1 MRPPLWETTGVDE
14 QFILGALAVTAGVAV
29 AVLLFVPFVAVSY
42 RRRGGFGVARFL
54 LWGAALVYLMA
65 IWTYTLLP
73 LPDPDAIRCAGV
85 NLDLGAFADDIR
97 GALARRVRSALTDP
111 AVLQLLLNVLL
122 FIPLGFFVRVLAGR
136 GILTAL
142 VVGAGVSAL
151 VEVTQLT
158 GVWGLYPCAYRVF
171 DVDDLLTN
179 TCGALLGSLLAL
191 LVPRRQW
198 GVPRFADA
206 EQPRPVTRRRR
217 FLAMLCDVLG
227 GWLTAFAVAV
237 VFQLVLWALG
247 AEAALRDGSAARAV
261 GSVAPIAVWLAVVLA
276 TGRTIGDL
284 AVQLRYVGG
293 VLPVGLARFLRF
305 AGGIGGYLV
314 LQALPGAWGLVA
326 GVYAVASVTLV
337 LTTPDRRGLPGLVSG
352 QRLIDAREGEGP
364 DALSHD
370 VGSVRS

>member
-1 MRPPLWETTGVDE
+1 MRPLRETTGVDE
-14 QFILGALAVTAGVAV
+14 QFILGALAVTAGVVV

-73 LPDPDAIRCAGV
+73 LPDPDAVRCAGV
-85 NLDLGAFADDIR
+85 NLDLGAFIDDIR
-97 GALARRVRSALTDP
+97 GALARRGRSALTDP
-111 AVLQLLLNVLL
+111 AALQLLLNVLL
-122 FIPLGFFVRVLAGR
+122 FVPLGFFVRVLAGR

-151 VEVTQLT
+151 VELTQLT

-206 EQPRPVTRRRR
+206 AEPRPIKRRRR
-217 FLAMLCDVLG
+217 FLAKRCDLLG
-227 GWLTAFAVAV
+227 GGLTAFTFAVA
-237 VFQLVLWALG
+237 FQLVLWALG
-247 AEAALRDGSAARAV
+247 AEAALRDGSAASLV
-261 GSVAPIAVWLAVVLA
+261 GSVAPIAVWLVVVLA
-276 TGRTIGDL
+276 TGRTVGDL

-293 VLPVGLARFLRF
+293 PLPVGLARLLRF

-314 LQALPGAWGLVA
+314 LLALPGAWGLVA
-326 GVYAVASVTLV
+326 GVFAVASATLV

-352 QRLIDAREGEGP
+352 QRLIDAREREGP

-370 VGSVRS
+370 AGSARI